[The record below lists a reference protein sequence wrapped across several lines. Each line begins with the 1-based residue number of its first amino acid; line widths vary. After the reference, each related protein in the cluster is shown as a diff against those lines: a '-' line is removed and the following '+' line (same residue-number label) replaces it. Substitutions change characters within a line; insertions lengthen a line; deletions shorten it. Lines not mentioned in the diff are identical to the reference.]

1 MEDALPYI
9 RNNIQHFKVREP
21 TVLAGSIFRACASI
35 SLLVV
40 QTITTVKGFSNSC
53 HCMVSVKFHQ
63 SCPGFDGMRAIE
75 NASRHVLFEQRI
87 FL

>member
-40 QTITTVKGFSNSC
+40 HMYARRKAGSGRHSIQEKTT
-53 HCMVSVKFHQ
+53 HQ
-63 SCPGFDGMRAIE
+63 PS
-75 NASRHVLFEQRI
+75 
-87 FL
+87 

>member
-21 TVLAGSIFRACASI
+21 TVLAGPIFRACARI

-40 QTITTVKGFSNSC
+40 HMYARRKAGSRWRSIQEKTT
-53 HCMVSVKFHQ
+53 HQ
-63 SCPGFDGMRAIE
+63 PS
-75 NASRHVLFEQRI
+75 
-87 FL
+87 

>member
-35 SLLVV
+35 ILLVV
-40 QTITTVKGFSNSC
+40 HMYARRKADSGRRSIQEKTTYQPS
-53 HCMVSVKFHQ
+53 
-63 SCPGFDGMRAIE
+63 
-75 NASRHVLFEQRI
+75 
-87 FL
+87 

>member
-35 SLLVV
+35 GLLVV
-40 QTITTVKGFSNSC
+40 HMYDEKQEQVGVAFRKKTT
-53 HCMVSVKFHQ
+53 HQ
-63 SCPGFDGMRAIE
+63 PS
-75 NASRHVLFEQRI
+75 
-87 FL
+87 